1 MLFPATFLFS
11 KADVSQRKCAP
22 NQSFTIEIYAGMHH
36 SVAIWRIAK
45 LSFDA
50 TADTN
55 LISPR
60 LVTEV
65 LGLTISPLEKGCNA
79 YAELRSEE
87 EADAQGYVDL
97 VWSFETSR
105 KIFEPTRFV
114 VTSTYDPPFDAVLGR
129 GDSIK
134 HGLVRDCG

>member
-1 MLFPATFLFS
+1 M
-11 KADVSQRKCAP
+11 
-22 NQSFTIEIYAGMHH
+22 
-36 SVAIWRIAK
+36 
-45 LSFDA
+45 SFDTA
-50 TADTN
+50 ADTN

-65 LGLTISPLEKGCNA
+65 LGLTISPLEKGCNT
-79 YAELRSEE
+79 YSEQRSEE
-87 EADAQGYVDL
+87 EVDAQGYVDL

-114 VTSTYDPPFDAVLGR
+114 VTSTYDPPFDAVLGWR
-129 GDSIK
+129 DSVK